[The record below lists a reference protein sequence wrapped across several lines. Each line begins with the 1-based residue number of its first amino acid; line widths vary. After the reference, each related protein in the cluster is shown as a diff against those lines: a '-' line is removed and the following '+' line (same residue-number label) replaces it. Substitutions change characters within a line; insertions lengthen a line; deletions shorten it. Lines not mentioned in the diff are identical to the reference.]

1 MPAVI
6 SLLEHLPTLNEINSF
21 CLEYIECF
29 VDQLFYRF
37 EAYKN
42 QFLLELRIMEAIEHD
57 YFEDMSNV
65 ELIEPIY
72 CYKGYQQ
79 SDFIM
84 PAMLANN
91 PSRNHQ
97 DHEQPDADTSNVQ
110 QSNPNCSYK
119 DCDANKNSK
128 GNNTS
133 NEEDMEQRLVELLA
147 SLNFKS
153 SNEDNSEV
161 MMLSELLS
169 ALDMKGP
176 AEEGEVKEDEP
187 LKDNLDVGEMV
198 AVLNKL
204 SLRDNSLDAFD
215 RDLAVFDSDG
225 NIIVQD
231 TSVFAFLAKV
241 VLNKDSEESKIVRR
255 LLFSEQ
261 TV

>member
-1 MPAVI
+1 
-6 SLLEHLPTLNEINSF
+6 
-21 CLEYIECF
+21 
-29 VDQLFYRF
+29 
-37 EAYKN
+37 
-42 QFLLELRIMEAIEHD
+42 
-57 YFEDMSNV
+57 MSNV

-161 MMLSELLS
+161 
-169 ALDMKGP
+169 
-176 AEEGEVKEDEP
+176 KEDES